1 MMSNFDESEHPRD
14 GDGKFTNKNGGE
26 SSNGIKEQIEWAS
39 KNGKE
44 LPLNNDG
51 SLDEVALQKMYD
63 DRKPTDS
70 DKKDSVPT
78 FGSQEELDA
87 LLGEEFKGVKG
98 QAAVDKLLKEKRGHV
113 KGAFYREDIG
123 DIDLF
128 WGNEYVGL
136 RHIIEERQ
144 KEKVGHVDEA
154 LAHLETAIKKADFD
168 KINDRGNLQFIYK
181 EDENKFFVIIAPEYH
196 KKKLTYVVTTF
207 KRSSKRPKN

>member
-154 LAHLETAIKKADFD
+154 LAHLET
-168 KINDRGNLQFIYK
+168 DR
-181 EDENKFFVIIAPEYH
+181 
-196 KKKLTYVVTTF
+196 
-207 KRSSKRPKN
+207 

>member
-1 MMSNFDESEHPRD
+1 MSNFDESKHPRD

-26 SSNGIKEQIEWAS
+26 SSGGIKEQIEWARKS
-39 KNGKE
+39 GKE

-51 SLDEVALQKMYD
+51 SLDEVALRKMYD
-63 DRKPTDS
+63 ERKPTDS

-113 KGAFYREDIG
+113 KGAFHRDDIG

-128 WGNEYVGL
+128 WGNEAAGL
-136 RHIIEERQ
+136 QHIIKQRM
-144 KEKVGHVDEA
+144 KEKPEHVSEIISQ
-154 LAHLETAIKKADFD
+154 LADTVNNGNFD
-168 KINDRGNLQFIYK
+168 KRNQYGNFEFELARGDI
-181 EDENKFFVIIAPEYH
+181 KFRVVIAPEYH
-196 KKKLTYVVTTF
+196 GNKITYVLTAFRRGKKT
-207 KRSSKRPKN
+207 KH